1 MKVFLALMLV
11 VGAMKEEA
19 NPIRKIVTLL
29 QDMSKEVEAEGVK
42 EKELYDK
49 FMCFCSTG
57 ADDLAKTVADSK
69 AAVESLTAKHSAMVS
84 EKASLG
90 EDIKTHTADQ
100 AQAEK
105 DLSEAQSIRANEQK

>member
-1 MKVFLALMLV
+1 MKVLIVLMLG
-11 VGAMKEEA
+11 VGAIQEDA

-29 QDMSKEVEAEGVK
+29 QDMQKETEAEGVK

-57 ADDLAKTVADSK
+57 EEDLAKTVSDSK
-69 AAVESLTAKHSAMVS
+69 SAVETLTAKHGQMVS
-84 EKASLG
+84 EKASLAQ
-90 EDIKTHTADQ
+90 DIETHTADA

-105 DLSEAQSIRANEQK
+105 ASLAQDIETHTA